1 MAFKLLLPAALVAL
15 AVTAPNPA
23 AAVPRQDATT
33 TSTPVASPSSACS
46 NDQAWLLPTQ
56 DQWNQTG
63 TDQFLQQWI
72 IDNQDLVA
80 QYKDTGGLVSAFS
93 DWALHEPQVTCKMDG
108 STDCSFDSPCKYQ
121 QFLTLGNNSETAYFV
136 LQGIQHLSRLHF
148 WPTHGIR
155 GGYVLRCPCR
165 LMIGWRPSTAAGRQ
179 DW

>member
-108 STDCSFDSPCKYQ
+108 STDCSFDSPWKYQ

-136 LQGIQHLSRLHF
+136 LQGIQHLHAYFSGPR
-148 WPTHGIR
+148 T
-155 GGYVLRCPCR
+155 GYEEATFLGVP
-165 LMIGWRPSTAAGRQ
+165 A
-179 DW
+179 D